1 MAAVASGSVE
11 LDYSP
16 GEIYRGETDP
26 ETPEDGQV
34 VLNTTENV
42 LKRWDATAEAYT
54 IIADYNTMTAQ
65 IGAVEAATTGS
76 TDFLGLLASARY
88 AEDGLHLVGVGG
100 TLELVLSPGR
110 ISFIDGGEEVA
121 YITGNKLYINTA
133 EFVAEL
139 KIGNYSLVPDGDGGL
154 LIL

>member
-42 LKRWDATAEAYT
+42 LNRWDASAEAYT

-76 TDFLGLLASARY
+76 TDFLGLLASTKY
-88 AEDGLHLVGVGG
+88 TEDGLELSGPGGVFKQVLGPAAQLFKQSGEVTGG
-100 TLELVLSPGR
+100 YWDNKYNANTINATKEYQM
-110 ISFIDGGEEVA
+110 DGAPIFVKTA
-121 YITGNKLYINTA
+121 TGWMI
-133 EFVAEL
+133 
-139 KIGNYSLVPDGDGGL
+139 P
-154 LIL
+154 